1 MVYCTPLS
9 PAEEGPPRGQG
20 AAGQDECSGDFPH
33 PQTGQPAFSL
43 TVRPHTPPLS
53 TLLLSSLTRQV
64 GSSGEYSHVQQYS
77 GGQEVVGTLSKD
89 EWEALTVYT
98 VFAFKKMK

>member
-1 MVYCTPLS
+1 M
-9 PAEEGPPRGQG
+9 PP
-20 AAGQDECSGDFPH
+20 
-33 PQTGQPAFSL
+33 
-43 TVRPHTPPLS
+43 
-53 TLLLSSLTRQV
+53 QV

-77 GGQEVVGTLSKD
+77 GGQELVGTLSKD

>member
-1 MVYCTPLS
+1 MLFLIPPII
-9 PAEEGPPRGQG
+9 PALP
-20 AAGQDECSGDFPH
+20 
-33 PQTGQPAFSL
+33 
-43 TVRPHTPPLS
+43 
-53 TLLLSSLTRQV
+53 QV

-77 GGQEVVGTLSKD
+77 GGQELVGTLSKD

>member
-1 MVYCTPLS
+1 MLLLCP
-9 PAEEGPPRGQG
+9 
-20 AAGQDECSGDFPH
+20 
-33 PQTGQPAFSL
+33 
-43 TVRPHTPPLS
+43 
-53 TLLLSSLTRQV
+53 LLLSSLSLQV